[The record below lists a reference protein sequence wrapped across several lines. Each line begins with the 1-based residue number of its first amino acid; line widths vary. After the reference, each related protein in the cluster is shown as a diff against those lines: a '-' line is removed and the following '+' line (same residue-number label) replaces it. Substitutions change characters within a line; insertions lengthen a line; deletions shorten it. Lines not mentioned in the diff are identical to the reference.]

1 MYKALTEDVGP
12 IVPNQTWTDQ
22 CKPCLGDI
30 ADRQFG
36 SSAEEVGAAQST
48 SHWDPVE
55 VNESIRHCSAPR
67 YNVCACCEAFK
78 TRSRVGMAWLSSQRL
93 YVSS

>member
-36 SSAEEVGAAQST
+36 SSAEEVGAAQSI
-48 SHWDPVE
+48 SHWDSLE
-55 VNESIRHCSAPR
+55 GNESIRHCSATR
-67 YNVCACCEAFK
+67 QLHDCYKAFSR
-78 TRSRVGMAWLSSQRL
+78 RSQAAMA
-93 YVSS
+93 